1 MATMNLE
8 RKSGLLEAE
17 LRSYGRVAVAFSGG
31 VDSTLLLKV
40 AVETLGAGCV
50 MAIMADS
57 PSMPRRE
64 IAAAELLAESM
75 GVELVLVKTDELSD
89 SNYVANSVERCYFCK
104 RVIFKAIKEVATQR
118 GFMVCCD
125 GTNSDDSGDWRPGAR
140 AVRESGA
147 CSPLAAAGFT
157 KEEVRALSQSL
168 RLPTA
173 TKPAMACLA
182 SRIPYGSAV
191 TAEVLAQIEA
201 AEEALVQ
208 MGFSVVRVRH
218 HGEVARIEL
227 GADEMERMLASETRS
242 AVTAALRDVGY
253 TYVALDLAG
262 YRSGSL
268 NAKLKGRP

>member
-1 MATMNLE
+1 M
-8 RKSGLLEAE
+8 
-17 LRSYGRVAVAFSGG
+17 
-31 VDSTLLLKV
+31 
-40 AVETLGAGCV
+40 

-75 GVELVLVKTDELSD
+75 AVELVLVKTDELSD

>member
-1 MATMNLE
+1 
-8 RKSGLLEAE
+8 
-17 LRSYGRVAVAFSGG
+17 
-31 VDSTLLLKV
+31 
-40 AVETLGAGCV
+40 
-50 MAIMADS
+50 
-57 PSMPRRE
+57 
-64 IAAAELLAESM
+64 
-75 GVELVLVKTDELSD
+75 
-89 SNYVANSVERCYFCK
+89 
-104 RVIFKAIKEVATQR
+104 
-118 GFMVCCD
+118 
-125 GTNSDDSGDWRPGAR
+125 
-140 AVRESGA
+140 
-147 CSPLAAAGFT
+147 
-157 KEEVRALSQSL
+157 
-168 RLPTA
+168 
-173 TKPAMACLA
+173 
-182 SRIPYGSAV
+182 V